1 MHYTGTY
8 ALKPQLS
15 REGPYLSLT
24 LGSLLFT
31 VRDSMQKGQS
41 DGVKSGK
48 NGRRPCDSPPAWH
61 ARIERRELILF
72 GMRSNKKARR
82 SFWLSVPLLLVLLI
96 LRFSEY
102 GLLMYT
108 IQPKNTSTK
117 FALPTSIID
126 PPQRELQA
134 IALDLDPGM
143 AFSLESIDT
152 NGLNW
157 NPTSDQDTLICM
169 NLHDQ
174 FKVFKEISKANGQ
187 LWTAKKCTSVLLPFY
202 EQWYVSARLLPQFHK
217 NNTYLHL
224 L

>member
-1 MHYTGTY
+1 
-8 ALKPQLS
+8 
-15 REGPYLSLT
+15 
-24 LGSLLFT
+24 
-31 VRDSMQKGQS
+31 
-41 DGVKSGK
+41 
-48 NGRRPCDSPPAWH
+48 
-61 ARIERRELILF
+61 
-72 GMRSNKKARR
+72 MRSNKKARR
-82 SFWLSVPLLLVLLI
+82 SFWLSVPLLLLIFLI
-96 LRFSEY
+96 LRLSEY
-102 GLLMYT
+102 GILRYT

-117 FALPTSIID
+117 LALPTSIINH
-126 PPQRELQA
+126 PQRELQA
-134 IALDLDPGM
+134 ARAVLPSVALGLDPGM